1 VIKKVAVA
9 IISGLL
15 IISFNKYNP
24 LRLNNT
30 SAKTIAMT
38 TKSNDIEDIVYKF
51 MPKDMELY
59 SVIKAKKDKAI
70 KYKDLDGDKE
80 KEILFT
86 FKSTKNDNAGG
97 IIVLKKYGEEWK
109 EILMDY
115 GEGRLVYDIYGA
127 DINGDNKDE
136 ILIGS
141 FIGSEEGND
150 LRIYKFNDDC
160 KLQLVGEEGYH
171 KILIR
176 DMPNTEGRCDGR
188 DEIALWQK
196 ANGDAYVVKVL
207 RFNDKELVEARDVYP
222 YYFKKVVDYYKFK
235 LKKDY
240 NKNNAL
246 MWYYL
251 IDAQLKANSPKEAL
265 NSIYEVKKISPDG
278 YGNMKKMFD
287 KLEKQAIGSF
297 S

>member
-1 VIKKVAVA
+1 VIKKIA
-9 IISGLL
+9 IAIMAGVLM
-15 IISFNKYNP
+15 ISFNKYNS
-24 LRLNNT
+24 LTNT
-30 SAKTIAMT
+30 TAKTIAMT
-38 TKSNDIEDIVYKF
+38 TKSKYVEDIVYKF

-59 SVIKAKKDKAI
+59 SAIKSKRNNTI

-86 FKSTKNDNAGG
+86 FKSIKNDNVGG
-97 IIVLKKYGEEWK
+97 IIVLKEDGGEWK
-109 EILMDY
+109 EILRDY
-115 GEGRLVYDIYGA
+115 GEGRLVYDIYYA

-136 ILIGS
+136 LLIGS
-141 FIGSEEGND
+141 FIGYKEGND

-160 KLQLVGEEGYH
+160 KLQLIGEEGYH
-171 KILIR
+171 KILIK
-176 DMPNTEGRCDGR
+176 DMPNTQGRCDGR

-207 RFNDKELVEARDVYP
+207 RFNDGGLVEARDVYP
-222 YYFKKVVDYYKFK
+222 YYFKKVVDYYKFN

-246 MWYYL
+246 MWYYF
-251 IDAQLKANSPKEAL
+251 IDAQLKANNPKEAL
-265 NSIYEVKKISPDG
+265 NSIYEVKKLCPEG

-287 KLEKQAIGSF
+287 RLEKQAIGSYN
-297 S
+297 